1 MAAQLSEKAREQA
14 VYETFAEI
22 VTIGENIKTALAASG
37 QYNKGVEA
45 ALAKL
50 NEHAA
55 NMTDAAQ
62 AYRNASVGLGNAAVA
77 EYKAAAAAVDEV
89 IAKKAVDAVSKAI
102 KTLLDD
108 TVKEPVEAFTTAAAA
123 AEQAKAAAAWEKV
136 SRLSDEVTIRR
147 GFFAGAMVL
156 VVLVGVWAGSAIDMH
171 WTQGDL
177 AKLDKQIVSAKAE
190 KAALTKQIGPFIQTC
205 DAAHGVSAGPCIPV
219 AVPAQAAPYLPSN
232 TVGGKQIWY
241 ARLDPRLLD
250 FYARHN
256 K

>member
-1 MAAQLSEKAREQA
+1 MAVIPEKAREQA

-22 VTIGENIKTALAASG
+22 VTIGENIKAALAASG

-55 NMTDAAQ
+55 NMEKAAKE
-62 AYRNASVGLGNAAVA
+62 YRNASVGLGNAAVA
-77 EYKAAAAAVDEV
+77 EYKAAAAAVDGV
-89 IAKKAVDAVSKAI
+89 VAAKAADAVSQAL
-102 KTLLDD
+102 KTMLED
-108 TVKEPVEAFTTAAAA
+108 TVSEPINAFMSAAAA
-123 AEQAKAAAAWEKV
+123 AEQAKVKAAWAEIGKA
-136 SRLSDEVTIRR
+136 SDGITAKR
-147 GFFAGAMVL
+147 GFFAGAIVM
-156 VVLVGVWAGSAIDMH
+156 VVLVGIWAGSALEVH
-171 WTQGDL
+171 WAKDSL
-177 AKLDKQIVSAKAE
+177 ATVKKQIAAAKAE
-190 KAALTKQIGPFIQTC
+190 KAALTKQIGPYIQSC
-205 DAAHGVSAGPCIPV
+205 DAADGVSAGPCIPV
-219 AVPAQAAPYLPSN
+219 TVPAQAAPYLPSN